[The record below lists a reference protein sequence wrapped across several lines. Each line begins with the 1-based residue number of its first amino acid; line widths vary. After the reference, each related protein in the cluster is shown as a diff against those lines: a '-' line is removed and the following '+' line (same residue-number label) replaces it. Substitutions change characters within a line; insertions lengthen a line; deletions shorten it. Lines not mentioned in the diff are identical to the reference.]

1 VETGHRLQASVR
13 RDLTRLARFGANIV
27 DAHSCFILA
36 PAAVLNQ
43 FAETVRLGS
52 TNVATSYRAD
62 LLEIGGFHSLSNAV
76 VPGALIPSETG
87 LIGWVSKHARAIHVS
102 PFEHD
107 SRTLGVYSADQNLK
121 SFIGIPVQFSGGSG
135 SDEGL
140 TGVIAC
146 DSKKAFAFSKLQGK
160 LLEEFS
166 LEVSRIVNLSLEQAR
181 GSAPEI
187 SWDSFIERA
196 HQLSEALGLNSIEV
210 LRLSPNN
217 YPEVERG
224 IGSAAAIDMSNQ
236 VERLIQQA
244 LPPHFPLLKLP
255 NGDLIIIVDNMMTSF
270 YETKINAVCNHVA
283 SNRLRLQF
291 DVAKKSWK
299 DKNNRNQSLEAMI
312 ADTAALAKP
321 LELQHGMMYEHR
333 RA

>member
-1 VETGHRLQASVR
+1 MENANRLQTNLR
-13 RDLTRLARFGANIV
+13 RDLSRLSRFGANVV

-36 PAAVLNQ
+36 PSAVLNK

-52 TNVATSYRAD
+52 SSIDNSYRAD
-62 LLEIGGFHSLSNAV
+62 VLEVGGFHSLSNEV
-76 VPGALIPSETG
+76 LPGALIPSESG

-107 SRTLGVYSADQNLK
+107 SRTLGVYSSDQNLK
-121 SFIGIPVQFSGGSG
+121 SFIGIPVNFTPDAGDQR
-135 SDEGL
+135 L

-166 LEVSRIVNLSLEQAR
+166 LEVSRIVNLSIEQTR
-181 GSAPEI
+181 STSQEQ
-187 SWDSFIERA
+187 SWTGFSERA
-196 HQLSEALGLNSIEV
+196 HQLCEALGMNSVEVMRIRPVNFDELERQLGSAQSIEM
-210 LRLSPNN
+210 
-217 YPEVERG
+217 
-224 IGSAAAIDMSNQ
+224 ANQ

-255 NGDLIIIVDNMMTSF
+255 NGDMIIVVDNMMTSF
-270 YETKINAVCNHVA
+270 YETKINAVCGHVA
-283 SNRLRLQF
+283 VNKSKLQF
-291 DVAKKSWK
+291 EFIKRSWK
-299 DKNNRNQSLEAMI
+299 DKGSRHTSLDAMI
-312 ADTAALAKP
+312 AETAAHARP
-321 LELQHGMMYEHR
+321 IELQHGMMYEHR

>member
-1 VETGHRLQASVR
+1 METANRLQSNLR
-13 RDLTRLARFGANIV
+13 LDLSRLARFGANVV

-36 PAAVLNQ
+36 PSAVLNQ

-52 TNVATSYRAD
+52 SSIDSAYRTD
-62 LLEIGGFHSLSNAV
+62 VLEVGGFHSLSNAIL
-76 VPGALIPSETG
+76 PGALIPSESG

-107 SRTLGVYSADQNLK
+107 SRTLGVYSSDQNLK
-121 SFIGIPVQFSGGSG
+121 SFIGIPVAFDHGSA
-135 SDEGL
+135 DARC

-166 LEVSRIVNLSLEQAR
+166 LEISRLVNVSLEQTRSGSQEQSWSAFIQR
-181 GSAPEI
+181 G
-187 SWDSFIERA
+187 
-196 HQLSEALGLNSIEV
+196 HQLSEALGMNSIEV
-210 LRLSPNN
+210 MRIKAVNFDEL
-217 YPEVERG
+217 ERTL
-224 IGSAAAIDMSNQ
+224 GSAQAIEMSNQ

-255 NGDLIIIVDNMMTSF
+255 NGDMILVVDNMMTSF
-270 YETKINAVCNHVA
+270 YETKINAVCAHVA
-283 SNRLRLQF
+283 VNK
-291 DVAKKSWK
+291 AKLHFEFTKRSWK
-299 DKNNRNQSLEAMI
+299 DKGARHTTLDAMI
-312 ADTAALAKP
+312 AETAASARP
-321 LELQHGMMYEHR
+321 IELQHGMMYEHR